1 MILADKILQLRKA
14 NGWSQ
19 EELAEKLNVSRQSV
33 SKWESASA
41 IPDINRI
48 LELSKIFGVTT
59 DYLLKDDLE
68 TVLHS
73 EVDETH
79 NYTKVSLQEAN
90 NFLEDKEIGSRWIA
104 RGVVLCILSPVILIL
119 LTSFSEESPM
129 VRENEAIGIGI
140 SVILLMVA
148 LAVGIFIIQDSK
160 LEKYKY
166 LEETEFE
173 LEYGTRGIIAEKKES
188 FKPKHVRNI
197 VAGVVFFIL
206 AALPLVVGGILGA
219 EDMNVAYLVAFLL
232 GMVSIGVYLLV
243 KSGTVKSGYDILLGE
258 GEYTKEERIRA
269 KKISKIAGIYWP
281 LATAIYLGWSF
292 VSGKWDSTWV
302 VWPLAG
308 IIFGGIASL
317 VDAKEE

>member
-1 MILADKILQLRKA
+1 M
-14 NGWSQ
+14 
-19 EELAEKLNVSRQSV
+19 
-33 SKWESASA
+33 
-41 IPDINRI
+41 
-48 LELSKIFGVTT
+48 
-59 DYLLKDDLE
+59 
-68 TVLHS
+68 
-73 EVDETH
+73 
-79 NYTKVSLQEAN
+79 
-90 NFLEDKEIGSRWIA
+90 
-104 RGVVLCILSPVILIL
+104 
-119 LTSFSEESPM
+119 
-129 VRENEAIGIGI
+129 
-140 SVILLMVA
+140 
-148 LAVGIFIIQDSK
+148 
-160 LEKYKY
+160 
-166 LEETEFE
+166 
-173 LEYGTRGIIAEKKES
+173 
-188 FKPKHVRNI
+188 
-197 VAGVVFFIL
+197 
-206 AALPLVVGGILGA
+206 GGILGA